1 MTADFSVLISVY
13 ASEKP
18 EFLAACLDSLTTQ
31 SCVAGEV
38 VLVEDGP
45 IGEPLKAVID
55 QYRASLPIVSVVLP
69 TNVGLANAL
78 NEGLKHCSHDFVAR
92 MDTDDICL
100 PERFERQL
108 AYMQAHPEVAV
119 LGAMVEEFDVT
130 MSHSLGPRKLPLDHQ
145 ALYAFAKRRSPLS
158 HPTVMFRKQAVLAVG
173 GYPSF
178 RKAQDYALWSLM
190 LQNGHRIE
198 NLPDILLKMRAGSE
212 LMQRRGKDYLK
223 HELAIIRFQKDIGFI
238 GSGAFIANSL
248 MRSVVRRSPA
258 FLKQLL
264 YKFAR

>member
-31 SCVAGEV
+31 TRTACEV

-45 IGEPLKAVID
+45 IADSLKAVIE
-55 QYRASLPIVSVVLP
+55 QFRAKLPIVSVALP
-69 TNVGLANAL
+69 VNVGLANAL
-78 NEGLKHCSHDFVAR
+78 NEGLKHCTHDLVAR

-108 AYMQAHPEVAV
+108 AHLQANPEVAV
-119 LGAMVEEFDVT
+119 LGAMVEEYDLT
-130 MSHSLGPRKLPLDHQ
+130 MSHSLGPRRLPLDHE
-145 ALYAFAKRRSPLS
+145 ALCAFAKRRSPLS
-158 HPTVMFRKQAVLAVG
+158 HPTVMFRKHAVLAVG

-190 LQNGHRIE
+190 LQKGYRIE
-198 NLPDILLKMRAGSE
+198 NLPDVLLKMRAGSE

-238 GSGAFIANSL
+238 SGGAFVVNAL
-248 MRSVVRRSPA
+248 LRSVVRRSPA

>member
-18 EFLAACLDSLTTQ
+18 EFLVACLESLTVQTCKAQ
-31 SCVAGEV
+31 EV

-45 IGEPLKAVID
+45 ISDSLKAVIE
-55 QYRASLPIVSVVLP
+55 QFRSKLPIVSVVLP
-69 TNVGLANAL
+69 VNVGLANAL
-78 NEGLKHCSHDFVAR
+78 NEGLKYCTHELVAR

-100 PERFERQL
+100 PVRFERQL
-108 AYMQAHPEVAV
+108 TYLQAHPEVTV
-119 LGAMVEEFDVT
+119 LGAMVEEYDVT
-130 MSHSLGPRKLPLDHQ
+130 MRHSLGPRRLPLDHD
-145 ALYAFAKRRSPLS
+145 ALYAFSKRRSPLS
-158 HPTVMFRKQAVLAVG
+158 HPTVMFRKSGVQAVG

-190 LQNGHRIE
+190 LQKGYRIE

-238 GSGAFIANSL
+238 GGGAFVINTL
-248 MRSVVRRSPA
+248 LRSIVRRSPA